1 MCGVFQDDVDVVGLT
16 MHSKQWLTRVTRV
29 TRVKRVKH
37 DCFGNSYSYIECM
50 GRPYSRPRRLV
61 PALQSADLAVN
72 TISATGPGEYM
83 AVVTS

>member
-1 MCGVFQDDVDVVGLT
+1 MWGVIQDDVYVVGLT
-16 MHSKQWLTRVTRV
+16 MHSKMWLTRV

-37 DCFGNSYSYIECM
+37 DCFGNSYSYVECM

-61 PALQSADLAVN
+61 PALQSADLAVD